1 MSSVYVECKLTL
13 TSPVRLS
20 TDPLKPQV
28 CHYSRR
34 CHLGFSETEGTIF
47 GKEGA
52 AGEDMPFG
60 SDLEPEAKLWYRL
73 VNHTV
78 AMP

>member
-13 TSPVRLS
+13 TSPACLS

-34 CHLGFSETEGTIF
+34 HLGFSETEGTIF
-47 GKEGA
+47 RKEGA
-52 AGEDMPFG
+52 AGEDILVG
-60 SDLEPEAKLWYRL
+60 SD
-73 VNHTV
+73 
-78 AMP
+78 